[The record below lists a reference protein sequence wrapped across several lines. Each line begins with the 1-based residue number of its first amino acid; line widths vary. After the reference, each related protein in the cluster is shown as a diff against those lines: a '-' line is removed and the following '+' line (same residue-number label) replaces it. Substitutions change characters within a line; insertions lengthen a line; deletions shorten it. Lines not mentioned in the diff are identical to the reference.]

1 MQYFDTAENST
12 ISLLLS
18 HFVTYFERSSILVS
32 IFVSSSGGCST
43 AGLSSPGVWAVEELH
58 DIGGMVMEE
67 EMDLGPLVVVGRA
80 ELVVVRRPW
89 LDLDSLKCRIK
100 K

>member
-1 MQYFDTAENST
+1 M
-12 ISLLLS
+12 
-18 HFVTYFERSSILVS
+18 
-32 IFVSSSGGCST
+32 
-43 AGLSSPGVWAVEELH
+43 EELH